1 MLPKREEGKITN
13 MSETPQKTALFNPFN
28 GHLEQLFS
36 YIDMGDLGLPDIQRP
51 FVWRDAKV
59 RDLFDSL
66 YRGFPIGSYLL
77 WRNTADGRTHQIGK
91 REHEHKEPNL
101 LIIDGQQRLTAL
113 YSVFRGVAVKDYN
126 YEERIMTIAFNPVT
140 EEFRVADAATQRN
153 PEFINNITD
162 LFSKVSTRTFI
173 NQYLAKLRKD
183 KDNLKLKCNLISNK
197 IAENE
202 ELNKGDVE
210 LLSDKIKSSEMFG
223 ENRIIWEKLGITKK
237 EVSEIEEDTEEE
249 GGAED
254 ENDIVEIVNDAL
266 SLLSADELD
275 ILKMTLVKEK
285 TNDEELISS
294 RIEKLYNLK
303 NYPFNALEIVP
314 DLTEEQVAEIFTRI
328 NSKGTVLKQA
338 DFILTLLSVFWADGR
353 SQIDNFC
360 KLAKKIPDK
369 DIRESP
375 YNYIFE
381 PTPKDLVRVTVGLG
395 FGRGK
400 MKDAYAILT
409 GRDFATKKVSVA
421 LREEQFDKFK
431 ETQATVLDNTNW
443 HSFLKII
450 LGLGFKSKDLISSS
464 NNIANAY
471 ILYLIAKERYDLD
484 YKELEKN
491 IGKWFFFSSVT
502 SRYSYSPETRMESD
516 LNYFRNARSKDDFI
530 RLLNTT
536 IESEFTNDFW
546 EITVP
551 NKLLVSSSKKNAL
564 RNTFVAGLIKNSANV
579 LFSERKVGDLFD
591 PALKK
596 RKKALEKHHIFPRN
610 YLSQKL
616 NLDRRQINQ
625 VANFTYLE
633 FEDNIEISDLAPKD
647 YFIDIKNRHY
657 KNRETNLIKMLADHC
672 LPENFYDMDYN
683 EILKERRKLI
693 AKTLRSVFESL

>member
-1 MLPKREEGKITN
+1 

-36 YIDMGDLGLPDIQRP
+36 YIDVGDLGLPDIQRP

-77 WRNTADGRTHQIGK
+77 WRNTASGRTHQIGE
-91 REHEHKEPNL
+91 RQHEHKDPNL

-113 YSVFRGVAVKDYN
+113 YSVFRGVAVKDEN
-126 YEERIMTIAFNPVT
+126 YEDRIMTIAFNPVT

-162 LFSKVSTRTFI
+162 LFSKASTRTFI
-173 NQYLAKLRKD
+173 NQYLEKLRKE
-183 KDNLKLKCNLISNK
+183 KDNLKKKNLLILGK
-197 IAENE
+197 ITEKE
-202 ELNKGDVE
+202 ELNKGDIE
-210 LLSDKIKSSEMFG
+210 LLSNKIKSSEVFG
-223 ENRIIWEKLGITKK
+223 ENRIIWEKLGLAEK
-237 EVSEIEEDTEEE
+237 EANENEEDSEEE
-249 GGAED
+249 NGTED
-254 ENDIVEIVNDAL
+254 ETDIVEVVNDEL
-266 SLLSADELD
+266 SLLSAEELD
-275 ILKMTLVKEK
+275 ILQKTLVKEE
-285 TNDEELISS
+285 TNDEELMSG

-338 DFILTLLSVFWADGR
+338 DFILTLLSVFWAEGR

-360 KLAKKIPDK
+360 KMAKKIPEK
-369 DIRESP
+369 DTRESP

-409 GRDFATKKVSVA
+409 GRDFATQKVSVA
-421 LREEQFDKFK
+421 LREEQFEKFK
-431 ETQATVLDNTNW
+431 KTQAIVLDNTNW
-443 HSFLKII
+443 HGFLKII
-450 LGLGFKSKDLISSS
+450 LGLGFKSNDLISSS

-471 ILYLIAKERYDLD
+471 ILYLIAKEKFDFD
-484 YKELEKN
+484 HKELEKN

-502 SRYSYSPETRMESD
+502 SRYSYSPETQMESD
-516 LNYFRNARSKDDFI
+516 LNYFKNAKSKDDFVK
-530 RLLNTT
+530 LLNA
-536 IESEFTNDFW
+536 ILESELTNDFW

-564 RNTFVAGLIKNSANV
+564 RNTFFASLIRKGANV
-579 LFSERKVGDLFD
+579 LFSERKVSDLFD

-596 RKKALEKHHIFPRN
+596 RKKDLEKHHIFPKN
-610 YLSQKL
+610 YLAQEF

-633 FEDNIEISDLAPKD
+633 FEDNIEISDSAPKD
-647 YFIDIKNRHY
+647 YFIDIKNKHY
-657 KNRETNLIKMLADHC
+657 KNRESELKKMLADHC
-672 LPENFYDMDYN
+672 LPENFYDMDFN
-683 EILKERRKLI
+683 DFLKERRKLM
-693 AKTLRSVFESL
+693 AKTVRMVFESL

>member
-1 MLPKREEGKITN
+1 

-36 YIDMGDLGLPDIQRP
+36 YIDVGDLGLPDIQRP

-66 YRGFPIGSYLL
+66 YKGFPIGSYLL
-77 WRNTADGRTHQIGK
+77 WRNTANGRTHQIGE
-91 REHEHKEPNL
+91 REHEHKDPNL

-113 YSVFRGVAVKDYN
+113 YSVFRGVAVKDEN
-126 YEERIMTIAFNPVT
+126 YEDRIMTIAFNPVT

-162 LFSKVSTRTFI
+162 LFSKASTRTFI
-173 NQYLAKLRKD
+173 NQYLEKLRKE
-183 KDNLKLKCNLISNK
+183 KDNLKKKHLLILEK
-197 IAENE
+197 ITEKE

-210 LLSDKIKSSEMFG
+210 LFSNKIKGSEVFG
-223 ENRIIWEKLGITKK
+223 ENRIIWEKLGLTEK
-237 EVSEIEEDTEEE
+237 EVNENEEDSEEE
-249 GGAED
+249 NGAED
-254 ENDIVEIVNDAL
+254 KADIVEVVNDEL
-266 SLLSADELD
+266 SLLSVEELD
-275 ILKMTLVKEK
+275 ILKEALVKEEA
-285 TNDEELISS
+285 NDEEIMSG

-338 DFILTLLSVFWADGR
+338 DFILTLLSVFWAEGR

-360 KLAKKIPDK
+360 KLAKKIPEKDK
-369 DIRESP
+369 KESP

-409 GRDFATKKVSVA
+409 GRDFATQKVSVA
-421 LREEQFDKFK
+421 LREEQFEKFK
-431 ETQATVLDNTNW
+431 KTQAIVLDNTNW
-443 HSFLKII
+443 HGFLKII
-450 LGLGFKSKDLISSS
+450 LGLGFKSNDLISSS

-471 ILYLIAKERYDLD
+471 ILYLIAKEKFDFD
-484 YKELEKN
+484 HKELEKN

-502 SRYSYSPETRMESD
+502 SRYSYSPETQMESD
-516 LNYFRNARSKDDFI
+516 LNYFKNARSKDDFVK
-530 RLLNTT
+530 LLNT
-536 IESEFTNDFW
+536 ILESELTNDFW

-564 RNTFVAGLIKNSANV
+564 RNTFFAGLIRKGANV
-579 LFSERKVGDLFD
+579 LFSERKVSDLFD

-596 RKKALEKHHIFPRN
+596 RKKDLEKHHIFPKN
-610 YLSQKL
+610 YLAQKF

-633 FEDNIEISDLAPKD
+633 FEDNIEISDSAPKD
-647 YFIDIKNRHY
+647 YFVDIKNRHY
-657 KNRETNLIKMLADHC
+657 KNRELELKKMLADHC
-672 LPENFYDMDYN
+672 LPENFYDMDFSDF
-683 EILKERRKLI
+683 LKERRKLM
-693 AKTLRSVFESL
+693 AKTVRTVFESL

>member
-1 MLPKREEGKITN
+1 MN
-13 MSETPQKTALFNPFN
+13 DTPQKTALFNPLN
-28 GHLEQLFS
+28 GHLEQLFG

-77 WRNTADGRTHQIGK
+77 WRNTANGRTHQIGAK
-91 REHEHKEPNL
+91 EHEHKDPNL

-113 YSVFRGVAVKDYN
+113 YSVFRGVAVKDEN
-126 YEERIMTIAFNPVT
+126 YEDRIITIAFNPIT

-153 PEFINNITD
+153 PEFINNVTD
-162 LFSKVSTRTFI
+162 LFSKASTRTFI
-173 NQYLAKLRKD
+173 NQYLEKLRKE
-183 KDNLKLKCNLISNK
+183 KDNLKKKHLLILKK
-197 IAENE
+197 IDEKE

-210 LLSDKIKSSEMFG
+210 LFSDKIKSSDVFD
-223 ENRIIWEKLGITKK
+223 ENRIIWEKLGLTEK
-237 EVSEIEEDTEEE
+237 EPIENDEENEEDNGSEEE
-249 GGAED
+249 TD
-254 ENDIVEIVNDAL
+254 VVEIINDEL
-266 SLLSADELD
+266 SLLSMDELQ
-275 ILKMTLVKEK
+275 KVKEAL
-285 TNDEELISS
+285 TREEINDEELTSS

-360 KLAKKIPDK
+360 KLAKKIPEKDK
-369 DIRESP
+369 KESP

-381 PTPKDLVRVTVGLG
+381 PTPKDLVRISVGLG

-409 GRDFATKKVSVA
+409 GRDFATKKVSTS
-421 LREEQFDKFK
+421 LREEQFEKFK
-431 ETQATVLDNTNW
+431 DTQAVVLDNTNW
-443 HSFLKII
+443 HGFLKII

-471 ILYLIAKERYDLD
+471 ILYLIAKEKFELD
-484 YKELEKN
+484 HKELEKN
-491 IGKWFFFSSVT
+491 IGRWFFFSSVT
-502 SRYSYSPETRMESD
+502 SRYSYSPETQMESD
-516 LNYFRNARSKDDFI
+516 LNYFKNARSKEDFI
-530 RLLNTT
+530 KLLNTA
-536 IESEFTNDFW
+536 IESELTNDFW

-551 NKLLVSSSKKNAL
+551 NKLLVSSSKKNAI
-564 RNTFVAGLIKNSANV
+564 RNVFFAGLIRKGANV

-596 RKKALEKHHIFPRN
+596 RKKDLEKHHIFPRN
-610 YLSQKL
+610 YLLSKFG
-616 NLDRRQINQ
+616 LDKRQINQ

-633 FEDNIEISDLAPKD
+633 FEDNIDISDTAPKE
-647 YFIDIKNRHY
+647 YFVDIKNKYY
-657 KNRETNLIKMLADHC
+657 KNREADLKKVLTDHC
-672 LPENFYDMDYN
+672 LSDNFYDMDFN
-683 EILKERRKLI
+683 DFLKERRKLM
-693 AKTLRSVFESL
+693 AKAVRSVFESL

>member
-1 MLPKREEGKITN
+1 

-36 YIDMGDLGLPDIQRP
+36 YIDVGDLGLPDIQRP

-66 YRGFPIGSYLL
+66 YKGFPIGSYLL
-77 WRNTADGRTHQIGK
+77 WRNSANGRAHQIGE
-91 REHEHKEPNL
+91 RDHEHKDPSL

-113 YSVFRGVAVKDYN
+113 YSVFRGVAVKDEN
-126 YEERIMTIAFNPVT
+126 YEDRIMTISFNPIT
-140 EEFRVADAATQRN
+140 EEFRVGDAATQRN

-173 NQYLAKLRKD
+173 NEYLEKLRKEKNNLNKKHLLILD
-183 KDNLKLKCNLISNK
+183 KIEKK
-197 IAENE
+197 E
-202 ELNKGDVE
+202 ELNKGDIE
-210 LLSDKIKSSEMFG
+210 LLSNKIKSFELFS
-223 ENRIIWEKLGITKK
+223 ENRIIWEKMGLIDKNTI
-237 EVSEIEEDTEEE
+237 ENEEENNETENESDIEEVVND
-249 GGAED
+249 GLALLGAE
-254 ENDIVEIVNDAL
+254 
-266 SLLSADELD
+266 ELN
-275 ILKMTLVKEK
+275 ILKKLLVKDEI
-285 TNDEELISS
+285 NDEELMSS

-338 DFILTLLSVFWADGR
+338 DFILTLLSVFWPEGR

-360 KLAKKIPDK
+360 KLAKKIPEKDK
-369 DIRESP
+369 KESP

-400 MKDAYAILT
+400 MRDAYAILT
-409 GRDFATKKVSVA
+409 GRDFATQKVSVP
-421 LREEQFDKFK
+421 LREEQFEKFK
-431 ETQATVLDNTNW
+431 ETQEIVLDNTNW
-443 HSFLKII
+443 HGFLKIL
-450 LGLGFKSKDLISSS
+450 LGLGFKSNDLISSS
-464 NNIANAY
+464 NNISNAY
-471 ILYLIAKERYDLD
+471 IFYLIAKEKYNLD

-502 SRYSYSPETRMESD
+502 SRYSSSPETQMESD
-516 LNYFRNARSKDDFI
+516 LNYFKNAKSKDDFI
-530 RLLNTT
+530 KLLNTN
-536 IESEFTNDFW
+536 IESELTNDFW

-551 NKLLVSSSKKNAL
+551 NKLLVSSSTNNAL
-564 RNTFVAGLIKNSANV
+564 RNTFFAGLIKNGVNV

-596 RKKALEKHHIFPRN
+596 RKKDLEKHHIFPRN
-610 YLSQKL
+610 YLAQKF

-633 FEDNIEISDLAPKD
+633 FEDNIEISDADPKE
-647 YFIDIKNRHY
+647 YFTMMKKHFT
-657 KNRETNLIKMLADHC
+657 EEQLQEMLSQHAV
-672 LPENFYDMDYN
+672 PNNFYELEYD
-683 EILKERRKLI
+683 EFLRQRRKLMADTI
-693 AKTLRSVFESL
+693 RKSFNKI

>member
-1 MLPKREEGKITN
+1 
-13 MSETPQKTALFNPFN
+13 MSDTPQKTALFNPLN

-77 WRNTADGRTHQIGK
+77 WRNTANGRTHQIGAK
-91 REHEHKEPNL
+91 EHEHKDPNL

-113 YSVFRGVAVKDYN
+113 YSVFRGVAVKDEN
-126 YEERIMTIAFNPVT
+126 YEDRIITIAFNPIT

-162 LFSKVSTRTFI
+162 LFSKASTRTFI
-173 NQYLAKLRKD
+173 NQYLEKLRKE
-183 KDNLKLKCNLISNK
+183 KDNLKKKYLLILKK
-197 IAENE
+197 IDEKD

-210 LLSDKIKSSEMFG
+210 LFSDKIKSSDTFD
-223 ENRIIWEKLGITKK
+223 ENRIIWEKLGLTEK
-237 EVSEIEEDTEEE
+237 EAVETDEETEEE
-249 GGAED
+249 NET
-254 ENDIVEIVNDAL
+254 EETDIVEIVNDEL
-266 SLLSADELD
+266 SLLSANELEA
-275 ILKMTLVKEK
+275 VKTALTREEIS
-285 TNDEELISS
+285 DEELTSS
-294 RIEKLYNLK
+294 KIEKLYNLK

-360 KLAKKIPDK
+360 KLAKKIPEKDK
-369 DIRESP
+369 KESP

-381 PTPKDLVRVTVGLG
+381 PTPKDLVRISVGLG

-409 GRDFATKKVSVA
+409 GRDFATKKVSTS
-421 LREEQFDKFK
+421 LREEQFEKFK
-431 ETQATVLDNTNW
+431 ETQAVALDNTNW
-443 HSFLKII
+443 HGFLKII

-471 ILYLIAKERYDLD
+471 ILYLIAKARFDLD
-484 YKELEKN
+484 HKELERN

-502 SRYSYSPETRMESD
+502 SRYSYSPETQMESD
-516 LNYFRNARSKDDFI
+516 LNYFKNARSKEDFI
-530 RLLNTT
+530 KLLNAA
-536 IESEFTNDFW
+536 IESELTNDFW

-551 NKLLVSSSKKNAL
+551 NKLLVSSSKKNAI
-564 RNTFVAGLIKNSANV
+564 RNAFFAGLIRNGANV

-596 RKKALEKHHIFPRN
+596 RKKDLEKHHIFPRN
-610 YLSQKL
+610 YLLSKFG
-616 NLDRRQINQ
+616 LDKRQINQ

-633 FEDNIEISDLAPKD
+633 FEDNIDISDTAPKE
-647 YFIDIKNRHY
+647 YFVDIKNRYY
-657 KNRETNLIKMLADHC
+657 KNRDTDLKKVLTDHC
-672 LPENFYDMDYN
+672 LPDNFYDMDFN
-683 EILKERRKLI
+683 NFLKERRKLM
-693 AKTLRSVFESL
+693 AKSVRSVFDSL

>member
-1 MLPKREEGKITN
+1 

-36 YIDMGDLGLPDIQRP
+36 YIDVGDLGLPDIQRP

-77 WRNTADGRTHQIGK
+77 WRNTANGRTHQIGE
-91 REHEHKEPNL
+91 REHEHKDPNL

-113 YSVFRGVAVKDYN
+113 YSVFRGVAVKDEN
-126 YEERIMTIAFNPVT
+126 YEDRIMTIAFNPVT

-162 LFSKVSTRTFI
+162 LFSKASTRTFI
-173 NQYLAKLRKD
+173 NQYLEKLRKE
-183 KDNLKLKCNLISNK
+183 KDNLKKKHLLILEK
-197 IAENE
+197 IAEKE

-210 LLSDKIKSSEMFG
+210 LLSNKIKSSEVFD
-223 ENRIIWEKLGITKK
+223 ENRIIWEKLGLTEK
-237 EVSEIEEDTEEE
+237 EVNENEEDGEEE
-249 GGAED
+249 NGTED
-254 ENDIVEIVNDAL
+254 ETDIVEVVNDEL
-266 SLLSADELD
+266 SLLSTEELD
-275 ILKMTLVKEK
+275 ILKSALVKEE
-285 TNDEELISS
+285 TNDEELMSG

-338 DFILTLLSVFWADGR
+338 DFILTLLSVFWAEGR

-360 KLAKKIPDK
+360 KLAKKIPEKDK
-369 DIRESP
+369 KESP

-409 GRDFATKKVSVA
+409 GRNFATQKVSVA
-421 LREEQFDKFK
+421 LREEQFEKFK
-431 ETQATVLDNTNW
+431 KTQAIVLDNTNW
-443 HSFLKII
+443 HGFLKII
-450 LGLGFKSKDLISSS
+450 LGLGFKSNDLISSS

-471 ILYLIAKERYDLD
+471 ILYLIAKEKFDFD
-484 YKELEKN
+484 HKELEKN

-502 SRYSYSPETRMESD
+502 SRYSYSPETQMESD
-516 LNYFRNARSKDDFI
+516 LNYFKNARSKDDFVK
-530 RLLNTT
+530 LLNSTL
-536 IESEFTNDFW
+536 ESELTNDFW

-564 RNTFVAGLIKNSANV
+564 RNTFFAGLIKKGSNV
-579 LFSERKVGDLFD
+579 LFSERKVSDLFD

-596 RKKALEKHHIFPRN
+596 RKKDLEKHHIFPKN
-610 YLSQKL
+610 YLAQKF

-633 FEDNIEISDLAPKD
+633 FEDNIEISDSAPKD
-647 YFIDIKNRHY
+647 YFIDIKNKHY
-657 KNRETNLIKMLADHC
+657 KNREAELKKMLADHC
-672 LPENFYDMDYN
+672 LPENFYDMDFN
-683 EILKERRKLI
+683 DFLKERRKLM
-693 AKTLRSVFESL
+693 AKRVRSVFESL

>member
-1 MLPKREEGKITN
+1 
-13 MSETPQKTALFNPFN
+13 MSDTPQKTALFNPLN

-36 YIDMGDLGLPDIQRP
+36 YIDIGDLGLPDIQRP

-77 WRNTADGRTHQIGK
+77 WRNTANGRTHQIGAK
-91 REHEHKEPNL
+91 EHEHKDPNL

-113 YSVFRGVAVKDYN
+113 YSVFRGVAVKDEN
-126 YEERIMTIAFNPVT
+126 YEDRIITIAFNPIT

-162 LFSKVSTRTFI
+162 LFSKASTRTFI
-173 NQYLAKLRKD
+173 NQYLEKLRKE
-183 KDNLKLKCNLISNK
+183 KDNLKKKYLLILKK
-197 IAENE
+197 IDERE

-210 LLSDKIKSSEMFG
+210 LFSDKIKSSDTFD
-223 ENRIIWEKLGITKK
+223 ENRIIWEKLGLTEK
-237 EVSEIEEDTEEE
+237 EAVETDEETEEE
-249 GGAED
+249 NETEETD
-254 ENDIVEIVNDAL
+254 VVEIVNDEL
-266 SLLSADELD
+266 SLLSANELEA
-275 ILKMTLVKEK
+275 VKTVLTREEIS
-285 TNDEELISS
+285 DEELTSS

-360 KLAKKIPDK
+360 KLAKKIPEKDK
-369 DIRESP
+369 KESP

-381 PTPKDLVRVTVGLG
+381 PTPKDLVRISVGLG

-409 GRDFATKKVSVA
+409 GRDFATKKVSTS
-421 LREEQFDKFK
+421 LREEQFEKFK
-431 ETQATVLDNTNW
+431 ETQAVALDNTNW
-443 HSFLKII
+443 HGFLKII

-471 ILYLIAKERYDLD
+471 ILYLIAKVRFDLD
-484 YKELEKN
+484 HKELERN

-502 SRYSYSPETRMESD
+502 SRYSYSPETQMESD
-516 LNYFRNARSKDDFI
+516 LNYFKNARSKEDFI
-530 RLLNTT
+530 KLLNAA
-536 IESEFTNDFW
+536 IESELTNDFW

-551 NKLLVSSSKKNAL
+551 NKLLVSSSKKNAI
-564 RNTFVAGLIKNSANV
+564 RNAFFAGLIRNSANV

-596 RKKALEKHHIFPRN
+596 RKKDLEKHHIFPRN
-610 YLSQKL
+610 YLLSKFG
-616 NLDRRQINQ
+616 LDKRQINQ

-633 FEDNIEISDLAPKD
+633 FEDNIDISDTAPKE
-647 YFIDIKNRHY
+647 YFVDIKNRYY
-657 KNRETNLIKMLADHC
+657 KNRNTDLKKVLTDHC
-672 LPENFYDMDYN
+672 LPDNFYDMEFNDF
-683 EILKERRKLI
+683 LKERRKLM
-693 AKTLRSVFESL
+693 AKSVRSVFDSL

>member
-1 MLPKREEGKITN
+1 MNEG
-13 MSETPQKTALFNPFN
+13 PQKTALFNPLN

-36 YIDMGDLGLPDIQRP
+36 YIDIGDLGLPDIQRP

-59 RDLFDSL
+59 RNLFDSL

-77 WRNTADGRTHQIGK
+77 WRNTANGRAHQIGEK
-91 REHEHKEPNL
+91 EHEHKDPSL

-113 YSVFRGVAVKDYN
+113 YSVFRGIAVKDEN
-126 YEERIMTIAFNPVT
+126 YEDRIITIAFNPIT

-153 PEFINNITD
+153 PEFINNVTE

-173 NQYLAKLRKD
+173 NLYLEKLRKE
-183 KDNLKLKCNLISNK
+183 KGNLEKKCQLLFERVSRK
-197 IAENE
+197 E

-210 LLSDKIKSSEMFG
+210 LLCDKIKSSEMFNEDNVLWG
-223 ENRIIWEKLGITKK
+223 KLGITARDTT
-237 EVSEIEEDTEEE
+237 ENEENSEEE
-249 GGAED
+249 NESED
-254 ENDIVEIVNDAL
+254 ETDIVEVLNDTL
-266 SLLSADELD
+266 SLLSPEELD
-275 ILKMTLVKEK
+275 ILRIALTKPETID
-285 TNDEELISS
+285 DELTSS
-294 RIEKLYNLK
+294 HIEKLYNLK
-303 NYPFNALEIVP
+303 NYPFNALEIIP
-314 DLTEEQVAEIFTRI
+314 GLTEEQVAEIFTRI
-328 NSKGTVLKQA
+328 NSAGTVLKQA

-360 KLAKKIPDK
+360 KSAKKAPDK
-369 DIRESP
+369 DQRESP

-409 GRDFATKKVSVA
+409 GRDFATNKISVT
-421 LREEQFDKFK
+421 LREEQFEKFK
-431 ETQATVLDNTNW
+431 ETQAVVIDNTNW
-443 HSFLKII
+443 HGFLKII

-471 ILYLIAKERYDLD
+471 ILYLIAKKRFALD
-484 YKELEKN
+484 HKELEKH

-502 SRYSYSPETRMESD
+502 SRYSYSPETQMESD
-516 LNYFRNARSKDDFI
+516 LNYFKNARDKDDFM
-530 RLLNTT
+530 RLLNEA
-536 IESEFTNDFW
+536 IESELTNDFW

-564 RNTFVAGLIKNSANV
+564 RNTFFAGLIKTSANV

-596 RKKALEKHHIFPRN
+596 RKKDLEKHHIFPKN
-610 YLSQKL
+610 YLAQTF

-633 FEDNIEISDLAPKD
+633 FEDNIDISDSAPKD
-647 YFIDIKNRHY
+647 YFLEIKKRYYEN
-657 KNRETNLIKMLADHC
+657 KEAILNKMLADHC
-672 LPENFYDMDYN
+672 LPDKFYEMEYN
-683 EILKERRKLI
+683 EFLKERRKLMARQI
-693 AKTLRSVFESL
+693 RSAFESL

>member
-1 MLPKREEGKITN
+1 
-13 MSETPQKTALFNPFN
+13 MSDTPQKTALFNPLN

-77 WRNTADGRTHQIGK
+77 WRNTANGRTHQIGAK
-91 REHEHKEPNL
+91 DHEHKDPNL

-113 YSVFRGVAVKDYN
+113 YSVFRGVAVKDEN
-126 YEERIMTIAFNPVT
+126 YEDRIMTIAFNPIT

-162 LFSKVSTRTFI
+162 LFSKASTRTFI
-173 NQYLAKLRKD
+173 NQYLEKLRKE
-183 KDNLKLKCNLISNK
+183 KDNLKKKHLLILKK
-197 IAENE
+197 IDEKE

-210 LLSDKIKSSEMFG
+210 LFSDKIKSSDVFD
-223 ENRIIWEKLGITKK
+223 ENRIIWEKLGLTEK
-237 EVSEIEEDTEEE
+237 EPVEDEEE
-249 GGAED
+249 NEEEHGAEE
-254 ENDIVEIVNDAL
+254 ENDIVEIINDEL
-266 SLLSADELD
+266 SLLSADELEA
-275 ILKMTLVKEK
+275 VKKALTREE
-285 TNDEELISS
+285 TNDEEQTSS

-360 KLAKKIPDK
+360 KLAKKIPEKDK
-369 DIRESP
+369 KESP

-381 PTPKDLVRVTVGLG
+381 PTPKDLVRISVGLG

-409 GRDFATKKVSVA
+409 GRDFATKKVSTS
-421 LREEQFDKFK
+421 LREEQFEKFK
-431 ETQATVLDNTNW
+431 ETQAIVLDNTNW
-443 HSFLKII
+443 HGFLKII

-471 ILYLIAKERYDLD
+471 ILYLIAKVKFELD
-484 YKELEKN
+484 HKELERN

-502 SRYSYSPETRMESD
+502 SRYSYSPETQMESD
-516 LNYFRNARSKDDFI
+516 LNYFKNARSKEDFI
-530 RLLNTT
+530 KLLNAA
-536 IESEFTNDFW
+536 IESELTNDFW

-564 RNTFVAGLIKNSANV
+564 RNTFFAGLIRKGSNV

-596 RKKALEKHHIFPRN
+596 RKKDLEKHHIFPRN
-610 YLSQKL
+610 YLLSEFG
-616 NLDRRQINQ
+616 LDRRQINQ

-633 FEDNIEISDLAPKD
+633 FEDNIDISDTAPKE
-647 YFIDIKNRHY
+647 YFVDIKNRYY
-657 KNRETNLIKMLADHC
+657 KNRDADLKKVLADHC
-672 LPENFYDMDYN
+672 LPENFYDMNFNDF
-683 EILKERRKLI
+683 LKERRKLM
-693 AKTLRSVFESL
+693 AKAVRSVFETL